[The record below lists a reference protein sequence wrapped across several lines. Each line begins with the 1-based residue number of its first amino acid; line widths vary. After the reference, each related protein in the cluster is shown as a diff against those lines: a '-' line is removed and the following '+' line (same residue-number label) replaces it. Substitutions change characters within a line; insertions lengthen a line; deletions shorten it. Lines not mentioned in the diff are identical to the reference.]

1 MRENCW
7 QGVAHLRNG
16 LEQKQAFWE
25 QYSQKRK
32 FSIRS
37 ERAGKRY
44 IEAKTPINSKVAILF
59 ASPLFVSRDGPANGI
74 N

>member
-1 MRENCW
+1 M
-7 QGVAHLRNG
+7 RNG

-25 QYSQKRK
+25 QYSQKRT
-32 FSIRS
+32 FSTRS
-37 ERAGKRY
+37 ERAGRSY

-59 ASPLFVSRDGPANGI
+59 ASRLSVSCGGPANGL